1 MVRAC
6 PGAWFAG
13 GRGWWL
19 DGDCGSEA
27 RQNKCRVAPG
37 SAEALA
43 VDPPR
48 LGRAY
53 WALCEL
59 EYKERVWPED
69 PRTRV
74 LEELRWELVQA
85 EHQQWRCRGLWKP
98 DTLVGNKGEEC
109 PSLPPFSSVPAD
121 ALWTVILLSQL
132 ALQRVLL
139 KDPLGTMASGHFR
152 WEELNS
158 TSALAPRTVEEGWQ
172 VPERFLNELSVTYF
186 TPECRGLGDS
196 AVGLFVQI
204 LPPPTLAL
212 SKQKTLVSCSFTGYR
227 CSVRQPSV
235 GARCCT
241 KQTW

>member
-13 GRGWWL
+13 GRGWWP

-37 SAEALA
+37 SAEAWA

-48 LGRAY
+48 LGRAC

-98 DTLVGNKGEEC
+98 DALVGNKGENAPARL
-109 PSLPPFSSVPAD
+109 PSP
-121 ALWTVILLSQL
+121 LSQQMLCELSFCSANLHFSVCFWKIPLVQWQAATFDEKNWIAPRPSRL
-132 ALQRVLL
+132 AQWKKAGRFL
-139 KDPLGTMASGHFR
+139 KDF
-152 WEELNS
+152 
-158 TSALAPRTVEEGWQ
+158 
-172 VPERFLNELSVTYF
+172 
-186 TPECRGLGDS
+186 
-196 AVGLFVQI
+196 
-204 LPPPTLAL
+204 
-212 SKQKTLVSCSFTGYR
+212 
-227 CSVRQPSV
+227 
-235 GARCCT
+235 
-241 KQTW
+241 